1 MGELFGVRQRSFRT
15 AGRLV
20 RSLQVTGY
28 RVIDHC
34 RYALVLQ
41 VLLETVAMATRHF
54 QGILMEDMR
63 TVLAAFSNGNVL
75 LACECII
82 VMRRRPVPL
91 LGILVQGG

>member
-34 RYALVLQ
+34 RYALVLKTLPEGVALAAGYLES
-41 VLLETVAMATRHF
+41 VLV
-54 QGILMEDMR
+54 EDM
-63 TVLAAFSNGNVL
+63 
-75 LACECII
+75 
-82 VMRRRPVPL
+82 
-91 LGILVQGG
+91 